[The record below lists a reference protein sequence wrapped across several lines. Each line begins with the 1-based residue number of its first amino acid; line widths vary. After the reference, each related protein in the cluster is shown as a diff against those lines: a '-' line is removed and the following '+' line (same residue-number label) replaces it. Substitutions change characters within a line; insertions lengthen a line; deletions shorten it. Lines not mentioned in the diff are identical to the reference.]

1 MWNQTNRLVLFMTF
15 GVYCFLYPSSFF
27 LLVTDQVPAGTEWM
41 ATLMLVIQG
50 VVATA
55 WTIANYGA
63 LRGFL
68 AALAVLT
75 LAFTIEAI
83 GASTGFPF
91 GHYSYTEV
99 LYPKLFIVP
108 VGIMFAWLMMILAS
122 FFMAQFILDRIM
134 SGYSASAVIFLSA
147 SLAVLSDLL
156 MEPVAVH
163 VQGYWVWYGAK
174 GYYGVPLSNFIAWLA
189 TSLMLVLVLNKI
201 MGHRKLMGGSGR
213 RRFNFIP
220 LALYMMNLTMFTS
233 VNLTHAYYL
242 AGCIGVIMAGLFA
255 LILLRGDQIKLSLPK
270 WRNLLPPPG
279 RA

>member
-1 MWNQTNRLVLFMTF
+1 MTF

-27 LLVTDQVPAGTEWM
+27 LLVTNQVPVGTEWM

-50 VVATA
+50 VVATT

-63 LRGFL
+63 WRGFL
-68 AALAVLT
+68 AALVVLT

-122 FFMAQFILDRIM
+122 FFMAHFILDRIM
-134 SGYSASAVIFLSA
+134 PEHSEGAVIFLSA

-163 VQGYWVWYGAK
+163 VQGYWVWYGVG

-189 TSLMLVLVLNKI
+189 TSLVLVLVLNKI
-201 MGHRKLMGGSGR
+201 MGRGKLMGRFGR
-213 RRFNFIP
+213 RQYTFIP
-220 LALYMMNLTMFTS
+220 LALYMMNLIMFAS
-233 VNLTHAYYL
+233 VNLTHTYYL

-255 LILLRGDQIKLSLPK
+255 FIVLWGDQIRLALPK
-270 WRNLLPPPG
+270 WRNLFPPPD